1 MDVVHTLLFLLLLHT
16 LLLHTLR
23 RRTADFPRLPAA
35 AHFAPWIPHVV
46 VTWSL
51 GAKDPWPSSRR
62 RAFAGCAPPPLFFDA
77 AGHGRGG
84 GIAGVTFGPI
94 PAEMKGCTSCQSPA
108 AYVELRMWKGRG
120 PIFPSRSQGI
130 CPTLMSGSANAEILK
145 RILERFPR
153 SL

>member
-1 MDVVHTLLFLLLLHT
+1 MVFGSEGPLAIESPESVCRVRTPAPI
-16 LLLHTLR
+16 LR
-23 RRTADFPRLPAA
+23 RS
-35 AHFAPWIPHVV
+35 W
-46 VTWSL
+46 TWE
-51 GAKDPWPSSRR
+51 
-62 RAFAGCAPPPLFFDA
+62 
-77 AGHGRGG
+77 GG